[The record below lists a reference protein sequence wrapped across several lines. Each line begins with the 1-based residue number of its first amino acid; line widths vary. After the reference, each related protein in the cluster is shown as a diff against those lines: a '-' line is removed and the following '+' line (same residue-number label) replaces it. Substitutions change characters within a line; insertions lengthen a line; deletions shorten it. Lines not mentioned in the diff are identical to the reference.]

1 MTATLKLANDNKAE
15 FNLKGLGGV
24 FRKGW
29 QKTRQFMFY
38 STCSIWYERSL
49 DDPISRFTPG
59 LDLEPG
65 FLAHDK
71 GELIEWLK
79 QHQNRFPW
87 IFSNKEIES
96 ALINKHIFFILK
108 HKHSIIGYVKIGVG
122 PTYIH
127 DFDKTVVFEPGAAF
141 IYDTFILP
149 EYRGMNLALFAVN
162 EVARFC
168 KERNF
173 KKMIC
178 HIEKW
183 NIPSVKTFK
192 KAGFQAVDSIRFI
205 RVGKLSF
212 YLRNK
217 YRPFFNLEKALRS

>member
-1 MTATLKLANDNKAE
+1 MIIELKLAHDIKTE
-15 FNLKGLGGV
+15 FDLNGLSGV

-29 QKTRQFMFY
+29 QKARQFMFY
-38 STCSIWYERSL
+38 STCSIWYERNL
-49 DDPISRFTPG
+49 DDPVSRITPG
-59 LDLEPG
+59 LDLEPD

-71 GELIEWLK
+71 SELIEWLK
-79 QHQNRFPW
+79 WHQNRFPW
-87 IFSNKEIES
+87 IYLNKEIET
-96 ALINKHIFFILK
+96 ALANKHIFFILK

-127 DFDKTVVFEPGAAF
+127 DFDKTLVFEPSAAF

-168 KERNF
+168 KERSF

-183 NIPSVKTFK
+183 NTPSVKTFK

-205 RVGKLSF
+205 RVGRLSF